1 MKLKSLLFL
10 LALAFILPSI
20 SIAAPAVNTEDR
32 TSGLVTMDELA
43 VEKVLTA
50 QEMKFLQ
57 KEEKKQAKMERRIAR
72 VEKFMNSKMGQR
84 LLGGLDDPVD
94 KWFWYW
100 IIGWG
105 AAIVFSILA
114 AAILTTTS
122 FGIFGVLSLLFGL
135 FGTISL
141 VVWLVQKFS

>member
-1 MKLKSLLFL
+1 MKLKSFLFL
-10 LALAFILPSI
+10 LALAFMLPSM
-20 SIAAPAVNTEDR
+20 SIASPAINTEDR

-57 KEEKKQAKMERRIAR
+57 KEEKKQAKLERRIAR

>member
-1 MKLKSLLFL
+1 MKLKFLLFL
-10 LALAFILPSI
+10 LALAFMVPSMT
-20 SIAAPAVNTEDR
+20 IAAPAINTEDHA
-32 TSGLVTMDELA
+32 TGLVTMDELA
-43 VEKVLTA
+43 SDKVLTV
-50 QEMKFLQ
+50 QEMKFLK
-57 KEEKKQAKMERRIAR
+57 KEEKKQARMERRIER

-114 AAILTTTS
+114 AAIFTTTG

-135 FGTISL
+135 AGTISL
-141 VVWLVQKFS
+141 VIWLVQKFS

>member
-10 LALAFILPSI
+10 LALAFMMPSI
-20 SIAAPAVNTEDR
+20 SIAAPAINTEDR
-32 TSGLVTMDELA
+32 TTGLVTMDELA

-57 KEEKKQAKMERRIAR
+57 KEEKKQAKLERRIAR